1 MKEGR
6 LESELRRL
14 RVADPPPAL
23 RQRILEAATAAP
35 APAWG
40 SSLWPELAL
49 IGATVA
55 TLTVA
60 WLAGRLPVDAP
71 SSGPTDLVVLE
82 QQLTPEEELILAVA
96 RQHRPPVPPVGVG
109 GRAEPLRAQR
119 DSIEGLLKE
128 MEGEPAC

>member
-1 MKEGR
+1 M
-6 LESELRRL
+6 
-14 RVADPPPAL
+14 
-23 RQRILEAATAAP
+23 
-35 APAWG
+35 
-40 SSLWPELAL
+40 